1 MPGSSLWLIVPQPEH
16 PFNKSLNDLMHDT
29 IKSDFSTY
37 KLEKFTPHVTL
48 TSDIEPSTYS
58 SGSAQEWLDGLDLDL
73 DFKKELNEV
82 HIELELLEAGNSYFK
97 KLYLRAGK
105 DENLVKL
112 AAKAREQ
119 TGKGISEDE
128 ARKWA
133 ENEYL
138 PHLSLMYS
146 DVGEDVVQKKLGLV
160 ELQLGWEFG
169 SLFAC
174 CGGQL
179 AGGAKIVLVDTSG
192 EVAGWK
198 VLAERQAPWVAWKI
212 ARGLI

>member
-1 MPGSSLWLIVPQPEH
+1 MPGSSLWLIVPQPDH
-16 PFNKSLNDLMHDT
+16 PFNKSMLDLTQDT
-29 IKSDFSTY
+29 IKSDFSQF
-37 KLEKFTPHVTL
+37 KLPKFDPHVTL

-58 SGSAQEWLDGLDLDL
+58 SGPQEWLDSLDLNL

-82 HIELELLEAGNSYFK
+82 NIELEMLECSDQYFK

-105 DENLVKL
+105 DANLLKL
-112 AAKAREQ
+112 VAKCREQ
-119 TGKGISEDE
+119 TGKGVSEAD
-128 ARKWA
+128 AKKWA

-138 PHLSLMYS
+138 PHMSLMYG
-146 DVGEDVVQKKLGLV
+146 DMGQDVVQKKLGLV

-192 EVAGWK
+192 DVEEWK
-198 VLAERQAPWVAWKI
+198 VIAERQAPWVAWKI

>member
-1 MPGSSLWLIVPQPEH
+1 M
-16 PFNKSLNDLMHDT
+16 NDTLV
-29 IKSDFSTY
+29 SDFSQY
-37 KLEKFTPHVTL
+37 KLAKFTPHITL
-48 TSDIEPSTYS
+48 TSDIEASTYDKS
-58 SGSAQEWLDGLDLDL
+58 NTPQEWLDSLDLNL

-82 HIELELLEAGNSYFK
+82 NVELEQLEAGDQYFK

-105 DENLVKL
+105 DANLLKL
-112 AAKAREQ
+112 AAKCREQ
-119 TGKGISEDE
+119 TGKGVGETD
-128 ARKWA
+128 ARRWA
-133 ENEYL
+133 EDEYL

-146 DVGEDVVQKKLGLV
+146 DVGLDVVQKKLGLV

-192 EVAGWK
+192 DVDAWK
-198 VLAERQAPWVAWKI
+198 VLAEREAPWVAWKI